1 VAADVPFTTQ
11 PSGPDAAKPLR
22 ADARRNRARVLQ
34 AADAVFASKGPSA
47 STEEVAERAGVAIGT
62 VFRHFPTKQALL
74 EAVIVDRLRRLADE
88 AAALADADDPGAA
101 FFAFFTHWAE
111 LAATKHALADALA
124 DAGVNVKAVES
135 CHARVVGDLHRAV
148 DALLTRAQR
157 AGAVRDDIRLRE
169 LIALLIG
176 ASRAA
181 EHAAQDP
188 DLQTR
193 TLAVVFDGL
202 RPQRPIGEC
211 AATQG

>member
-1 VAADVPFTTQ
+1 MAPHRPFTTE
-11 PSGPDAAKPLR
+11 PNGPGVAKPLR
-22 ADARRNRARVLQ
+22 ADARRNRARVLE

-74 EAVIVDRLRRLADE
+74 EAVIIDRLGRLTHE
-88 AAALADADDPGAA
+88 AAARADADDPGAA
-101 FFAFFTHWAE
+101 FFAFFAHWVE

-124 DAGVNVKAVES
+124 NADVNVKAVES
-135 CHARVVGDLHRAV
+135 RHARVVDDLHRAV
-148 DALLTRAQR
+148 DTLLTRAQR

-169 LIALLIG
+169 LIILLIG

-181 EHAAQDP
+181 EHAAQDTA
-188 DLQTR
+188 LHAR

-202 RPQRPIGEC
+202 RPPTTDR
-211 AATQG
+211 

>member
-1 VAADVPFTTQ
+1 MAADA
-11 PSGPDAAKPLR
+11 PSSTELRGPDTAKPLR
-22 ADARRNRARVLQ
+22 ADARRNRARVLE

-47 STEEVAERAGVAIGT
+47 STEQVAEQAGVAIGT

-74 EAVIVDRLRRLADE
+74 EAVIVDRLGRLASE

-111 LAATKHALADALA
+111 LAATKHALADAFA
-124 DAGVNVKAVES
+124 DAGVNVKAVQS
-135 CHARVVGDLHRAV
+135 AHARVVGDLHRAV
-148 DALLTRAQR
+148 DTLLTRAQQ

-181 EHAAQDP
+181 EHAGQDTE
-188 DLQTR
+188 LQAR

-202 RPQRPIGEC
+202 RPPTTDR
-211 AATQG
+211 

>member
-1 VAADVPFTTQ
+1 MAPDG
-11 PSGPDAAKPLR
+11 PSTAEQSVPDAARPLR
-22 ADARRNRARVLQ
+22 ADARRNRARVLE

-47 STEEVAERAGVAIGT
+47 STEEVAEQAGVAIGT

-74 EAVIVDRLRRLADE
+74 EAVIVERLSSLASE

-101 FFAFFTHWAE
+101 FFEFFAHWVK
-111 LAATKHALADALA
+111 LSATKHAFADALA

-148 DALLTRAQR
+148 ETLLTRAQR
-157 AGAVRDDIRLRE
+157 AGAVRDDIRLPE

-181 EHAAQDP
+181 EHAGRNT
-188 DLQTR
+188 DLQAR
-193 TLAVVFDGL
+193 ALAVVFDGL
-202 RPQRPIGEC
+202 RPHD
-211 AATQG
+211 

>member
-1 VAADVPFTTQ
+1 MAADGPSTTEL
-11 PSGPDAAKPLR
+11 SGPGAAKPLR
-22 ADARRNRARVLQ
+22 ADARRNRARVLE
-34 AADAVFASKGPSA
+34 AADAVFANKGPSA

-74 EAVIVDRLRRLADE
+74 EAVIVDRLGRLASE
-88 AAALADADDPGAA
+88 AAALADADDPEAA
-101 FFAFFTHWAE
+101 FFAFFAHWVE

-124 DAGVNVKAVES
+124 NAGVNVKAVES

-148 DALLTRAQR
+148 DTLLTRAQR

-169 LIALLIG
+169 LIVLLIG

-181 EHAAQDP
+181 EHAAQDT
-188 DLQTR
+188 DLQAR

-202 RPQRPIGEC
+202 RPP
-211 AATQG
+211 TTDP